1 MLNIAICDDD
11 IQITGKIER
20 LLQDIAKRN
29 FVDTEIEVFWNGK
42 SLADAIAA
50 GERYD
55 VIYLDIEMDKED
67 SYKGK
72 LLKTRDNRLKSTK
85 SDAENHG
92 VGLASVY
99 RAVAKYHGS
108 VVIEDS
114 EPGKFKIR
122 IVLYSNVQ
130 E

>member
-67 SYKGK
+67 GISAARAC
-72 LLKTRDNRLKSTK
+72 LKNIL
-85 SDAENHG
+85 NC
-92 VGLASVY
+92 L
-99 RAVAKYHGS
+99 
-108 VVIEDS
+108 
-114 EPGKFKIR
+114 F
-122 IVLYSNVQ
+122 
-130 E
+130 